1 MSHIEL
7 PGRFARKVT
16 GPDDE
21 SHERNLEYGELR
33 WNLPVHETAL
43 VLVDCWDDYP
53 LESHRTRAETIC
65 RTKIKPVLETCRE
78 IGVAVVHAPSPAWAA
93 IYPSFRYGPGPSTPV
108 TKRDEK
114 PPNRTASGV
123 DWPPRSVTADD
134 EFFIPNGR
142 SAEPML
148 KDWHD
153 ENYPDNYRISASI
166 EPAGDDVVAA
176 TGAELQE
183 FCRERRI
190 RHLVYAGFATNFCVL
205 NRDYGVLSMRQRGYN
220 IVLIRDAT
228 TAIESSES
236 VHELWATR
244 AAVFSVEVG
253 TGVTVTAETFLH
265 ACKKVPQAA

>member
-21 SHERNLEYGELR
+21 SHERNLEYGEVR
-33 WNLPVHETAL
+33 WSIAVQETAL
-43 VLVDCWDDYP
+43 VLVDCWDNYP
-53 LESHRTRAETIC
+53 LESHRTRAEKIC

-78 IGVAVVHAPSPAWAA
+78 IGVAVVHAPSPSWAEN
-93 IYPSFRYGPGPSTPV
+93 YPAFRYRPGPSTLDS
-108 TKRDEK
+108 KQDEK
-114 PPNRTASGV
+114 PPNQSASGV
-123 DWPPRSVTADD
+123 DWPPQSLTAKG

-153 ENYPDNYRISASI
+153 ENHPDKYRISASI
-166 EPAGDDVVAA
+166 EPAGDDVVIS
-176 TGAELQE
+176 TGDELQL
-183 FCRERRI
+183 FCREKRI

-205 NRDYGVLSMRQRGYN
+205 NRDYGVLSMRVRGYN

-228 TAIESSES
+228 TALESCET
-236 VHELWATR
+236 VHGLWATR
-244 AAVFSVEVG
+244 AAVFSFEVG

-265 ACKKVPQAA
+265 ACTKVPETF